1 MQQHAVKG
9 KFNASDVTENLMNIE
24 QLRIPTIDSKG
35 KAEDARMF
43 LKELQIYLKSA
54 PYNIESK
61 LMIRGLG
68 EAILVLGEK

>member
-1 MQQHAVKG
+1 
-9 KFNASDVTENLMNIE
+9 MNIE
-24 QLRIPTIDSKG
+24 QVRIPVIDANG
-35 KAEDARMF
+35 KAIDARLF
-43 LKELQIYLKSA
+43 LKDLQKYLKAA